1 VSAVLVTG
9 GAGFIGGHFVRALRR
24 LRPDRP
30 VVNLDL
36 LTYAGTLDALAELQ
50 ADPGHRFVRG
60 DICDGALVER
70 LIAEHGVT
78 ELVHFAAESHVD
90 RSIAEPSVFLRTNV
104 LGTQVLLEAARRA
117 GLRRFVHVS
126 TDEVYGHLGPDDP
139 PFTERTPLHPRSP
152 YAASKAASDHLA
164 LAWHQTYGLDVVIT
178 RCSNN
183 YGPWQYPEKLI
194 PVMVQ
199 RALDHQPLP
208 VYGTGGNVRD
218 WIHVDDHC
226 AGVLAALER
235 GRAGEVY
242 NFGARTERANLDV
255 VQQILAVLDRP
266 RSLISFVPDRLGH
279 DWRYAMDATKAEAEL
294 GWAPRREFTDAL
306 AETVEWYVE
315 HAAWWRPHVAGA
327 RR

>member
-1 VSAVLVTG
+1 MSAVLVTG

-50 ADPGHRFVRG
+50 ADPGHTFVRG

-255 VQQILAVLDRP
+255 VHQILAVLDRP

-315 HAAWWRPHVAGA
+315 HAPWWRPLVAGA

>member
-1 VSAVLVTG
+1 MSAVLVTG

-255 VQQILAVLDRP
+255 VHQILAVLDRP

-315 HAAWWRPHVAGA
+315 HAAWWRPLVAGA

>member
-1 VSAVLVTG
+1 VSALLVTG

-36 LTYAGTLDALAELQ
+36 LTYAGSLDALASLQ
-50 ADPGHRFVRG
+50 GDPLHTFVRG

-208 VYGTGGNVRD
+208 VYGNGGNVRD

-235 GRAGEVY
+235 GRAGDAY

-255 VQQILAVLDRP
+255 VHQILTVLDRP
-266 RSLISFVPDRLGH
+266 RSLISFVSDRLGH

-294 GWAPRREFTDAL
+294 GWAPRRQFTDAL

-315 HAAWWRPHVAGA
+315 HAAWWRPLVAAAG
-327 RR
+327 R

>member
-1 VSAVLVTG
+1 
-9 GAGFIGGHFVRALRR
+9 
-24 LRPDRP
+24 
-30 VVNLDL
+30 
-36 LTYAGTLDALAELQ
+36 
-50 ADPGHRFVRG
+50 
-60 DICDGALVER
+60 
-70 LIAEHGVT
+70 
-78 ELVHFAAESHVD
+78 
-90 RSIAEPSVFLRTNV
+90 
-104 LGTQVLLEAARRA
+104 
-117 GLRRFVHVS
+117 
-126 TDEVYGHLGPDDP
+126 
-139 PFTERTPLHPRSP
+139 
-152 YAASKAASDHLA
+152 
-164 LAWHQTYGLDVVIT
+164 
-178 RCSNN
+178 
-183 YGPWQYPEKLI
+183 
-194 PVMVQ
+194 MVQ

-255 VQQILAVLDRP
+255 VHQTLAVLDRP

-315 HAAWWRPHVAGA
+315 HAAWWRPLVAGA

>member
-255 VQQILAVLDRP
+255 VHQTLAVLDRP

-315 HAAWWRPHVAGA
+315 HAAWWRPLVAGA